1 VDVASL
7 ARGAGG
13 VRPPVPR
20 ALRLARIKLT
30 EDHAA
35 DAAQSVMMKMFARA
49 IEFEPGK
56 PVLPWFYA
64 MAAGEL
70 RTVRRRTS
78 HGAQANGDRGE
89 ARRR

>member
-1 VDVASL
+1 
-7 ARGAGG
+7 
-13 VRPPVPR
+13 
-20 ALRLARIKLT
+20 
-30 EDHAA
+30 
-35 DAAQSVMMKMFARA
+35 MMKMFARA